1 MEECHCYKGS
11 VRLFSVA
18 VAVWYQA
25 SSPTIRPLIPL
36 PMASHSVL
44 KISTWVLNINPEKG
58 EKVKRRKESPKKK
71 SKKIPKGLIR
81 AFLHACPLS
90 TTVFHEKEY
99 KKDCSLG
106 KKKSRTRRK
115 MGSDPSSSSFFPCL
129 HVPCHAIPVPRPPP
143 PISVGEK
150 EEDTPP
156 HLISLFSL
164 VSQ

>member
-58 EKVKRRKESPKKK
+58 EKVKRRKESPKKE
-71 SKKIPKGLIR
+71 IEENPKR
-81 AFLHACPLS
+81 SHSRFSSCMSAFYYCLS
-90 TTVFHEKEY
+90 RE
-99 KKDCSLG
+99 
-106 KKKSRTRRK
+106 R
-115 MGSDPSSSSFFPCL
+115 
-129 HVPCHAIPVPRPPP
+129 I
-143 PISVGEK
+143 
-150 EEDTPP
+150 
-156 HLISLFSL
+156 
-164 VSQ
+164 